1 MPIRIW
7 KCKIQSTVDTRNYR
21 LATKKMEV
29 YMAFTAPNETY
40 SGKVYQVDAGTDK
53 TIVIGGENVLP
64 FNSFEG
70 NMPNRPVIAY
80 EIQDVPPDDW
90 PDTLKKVYEGVS
102 GDPVTWAKHCQDK
115 LNAKAI
121 ALRLIGTHPD
131 RENRSAEDAAKTVK
145 DVLAAVK
152 VPLIILGSNNIE
164 KDTSILVAAAEA
176 AKDKNCFI
184 GKAMEEN
191 YKTIVAACMANNHK
205 LIAMSQLDI
214 NLSKQLNIL
223 ITQMG
228 FDKERLVTDPMCSA
242 LGYGLDYTYSV
253 MERIRLAALTQN
265 DLTMQTPMLGDIG
278 MYVWKVK
285 ESTATEAELPVGGAL
300 EPRGIAWETLTA
312 GALMI
317 AGAELLIMRHPEA
330 VKAVEKLIDEL
341 I

>member
-1 MPIRIW
+1 
-7 KCKIQSTVDTRNYR
+7 
-21 LATKKMEV
+21 
-29 YMAFTAPNETY
+29 MAFTAPNETY
-40 SGKVYQVDAGTDK
+40 SGKVYQVESGTDK
-53 TIVIGGENVLP
+53 TFVIGGENVLP
-64 FNSFEG
+64 FHSFEG
-70 NMPNRPVIAY
+70 NLPNRPVIAY

-102 GDPVTWAKHCQDK
+102 GDPVTWAKYCQDK

-131 RENRSAEDAAKTVK
+131 RENRSPEDAAKTVK

-164 KDTSILVAAAEA
+164 KDTAVLVAAAEA
-176 AKDKNCFI
+176 AKGRNCLI

-191 YKTIVAACMANNHK
+191 YKTIVAACMANDHK

-228 FDKERLVTDPMCSA
+228 FDKERMVTDPMCSA

-278 MYVWKVK
+278 MYAWKVK
-285 ESTATEAELPVGGAL
+285 ESFAPEAELPVGGAL
-300 EPRGIAWETLTA
+300 EPRGIAWETITA

-317 AGAELLIMRHPEA
+317 AGSELLIMRHPEA
-330 VKAVEKLIDEL
+330 VKAIEKLIDEL
-341 I
+341 M